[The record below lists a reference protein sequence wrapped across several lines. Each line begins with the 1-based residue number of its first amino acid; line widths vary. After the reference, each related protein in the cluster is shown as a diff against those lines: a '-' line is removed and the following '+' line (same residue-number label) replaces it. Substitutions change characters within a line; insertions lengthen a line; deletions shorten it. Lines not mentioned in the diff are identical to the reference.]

1 MGSTLTQLDHIAGST
16 IIQFTE
22 TDPALLN
29 VDAIVEEQ
37 DTNLIL
43 CKSPVIL
50 EAIESFSALVKK
62 MEQQPRERVGNVLV
76 KQSIPKRFIAIVYD
90 VEHTPIGMKIW
101 IEEALQNIL
110 AHCDK
115 YKIKTLAMPL
125 LGTSYGKLEEES
137 ILQLL
142 QDSLIQNRQQ
152 YPEKILIYRNINQGP
167 SAT

>member
-1 MGSTLTQLDHIAGST
+1 MGSTLTQLDHIAGNI

-43 CKSPVIL
+43 GRSPVIL
-50 EAIESFSALVKK
+50 ETIESFPALVKK
-62 MEQQPRERVGNVLV
+62 IGQQTREIVGNVLV
-76 KQSIPKRFIAIVYD
+76 KQSIPIRFIAIVYD
-90 VEHTPIGMKIW
+90 VEHTPIGKKTW
-101 IEEALQNIL
+101 IEEAIQNIL
-110 AHCDK
+110 AQCDK

-137 ILQLL
+137 IIQLL
-142 QDSLIQNRQQ
+142 QHSLIKNRQQ
-152 YPEKILIYRNINQGP
+152 TLKKILIYRNIN
-167 SAT
+167 